1 MEKKRPI
8 YLDNN
13 ATTPLDPLVFQA
25 MRTYFESE
33 FGNPSSQS
41 HCYGWETS
49 TAVEK
54 ARKQVAKTIN
64 AEAAEVFWTSGATES
79 NNWAILG
86 FARKQDKKIHV
97 ITTSTEHKAVLE
109 VCWQLKREGHD
120 MTIVPVDQYGQ
131 VSTEDIEKAI
141 KPNTAMV
148 SVIFANNEIG
158 TINRMKEIGAFCKSK
173 NILLHTDATQSI
185 GKTPVDVKAMNI
197 DLLSISAH
205 KLYGPK
211 GVGAL
216 FIRKGVELEP
226 LLYGGSQEKGLR
238 PGTINVAGVVGLGAA
253 CERASQLLGEEC
265 TQLEEWR
272 DYILTEIKKTGAR
285 VVLNGH
291 PRERLCNNLNL
302 TFPDLQADIMTFS
315 LSGLALSSSSACTSG
330 DYKISHVLEAIGVT
344 PVNAKKTLRIGLGR
358 FTTFNDVKV
367 ATEKLC
373 QMLKNNDDSAAV

>member
-13 ATTPLDPLVFQA
+13 ATTPLDPLVFAA

-49 TAVEK
+49 SAVEK
-54 ARKQVAKTIN
+54 ARKLVAKSIN
-64 AEAAEVFWTSGATES
+64 AEPAELFWTSGATES

-86 FARKQDKKIHV
+86 LARKADKKIHV
-97 ITTSTEHKAVLE
+97 ITTATEHKAVLE
-109 VCWQLKREGHD
+109 VCFQATREGHE
-120 MTIVPVDQYGQ
+120 MTVVPVDKTGQ
-131 VSTEDIEKAI
+131 VSVAEIEKALQ
-141 KPNTAMV
+141 PNTALV

-173 NILLHTDATQSI
+173 NILLHTDATQAL
-185 GKTPVDVKAMNI
+185 GKTPVDVKDMNI

-216 FIRKGVELEP
+216 FIRKGVELES
-226 LLYGGSQEKGLR
+226 LLFGGGQEKGLR

-253 CERASQLLGEEC
+253 CERAMQLLGEEC
-265 TQLEEWR
+265 SQLEQWR
-272 DYILTEIKKTGAR
+272 DYILTEINKTGAR

-291 PRERLCNNLNL
+291 PRERLCNNLSL
-302 TFPDLQADIMTFS
+302 TFPDLHADIMTFS

-330 DYKISHVLEAIGVT
+330 DYRISHVLEAIGVT
-344 PVNAKKTLRIGLGR
+344 AQDAKKTLRIGLGR
-358 FTTFNDVKV
+358 FTTFADVKV

-373 QMLKNNDDSAAV
+373 AMLKENKDAL